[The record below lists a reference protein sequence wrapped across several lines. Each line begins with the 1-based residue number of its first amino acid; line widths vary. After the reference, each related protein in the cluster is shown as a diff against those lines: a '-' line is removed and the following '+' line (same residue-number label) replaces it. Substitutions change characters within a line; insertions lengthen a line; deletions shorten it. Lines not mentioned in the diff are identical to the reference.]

1 MKFTVVWT
9 PAAEQDLAAML
20 AYYFKAMRLHRIA
33 FCPTAVMVLVTSVF
47 YWAVPAPAAE
57 EAIAIL
63 PAEIKLSGAQAY
75 QTLLVEESRGG
86 QFVGQMIEGVTFES
100 SDPQVVAI
108 DEGVA
113 RPVGNGQATITA
125 KVGERS
131 ASVTVTVS
139 EMEKPF
145 RWSFRNHVESVL
157 AKAGCSS
164 GACHGAQ
171 AGKNGFRLSLRGYDP
186 EGDFNTI
193 TRQARGRR
201 IVPSDPGRSLI
212 LTKPTAA
219 VPHKGGLRFRVS
231 SLEYRVLADW
241 IAASTPP
248 PVAGDPRLERLEIL
262 PTATVLKPDTKQ
274 QLIVLA
280 HFSDGHAEDVTRW
293 AKFTSTN
300 ESVAQVGESGDVRVM
315 GYGEGA
321 ITAWYLS
328 RVVTATISSPYP
340 SPIPAEVFAKA
351 ERRNFI
357 DELVLAKLASLNI
370 PPSPPACDSEFLRR
384 AYVDTI
390 GVLPTADEVRTFL
403 NDTSPDK
410 RDKLIESLVQRP
422 EFVDYWAY
430 KWSDLL
436 LVNSEKLRPTAMW
449 SYYTWIR
456 NQVEAN
462 TPWDEFAR
470 QVVTAKGSTLENG
483 ATNYFVLHQ
492 DAPDVTET
500 TTVAFLGM
508 SVNCARCHNHP
519 LEKWTNNQY
528 YAMANLFARVKLK
541 AAPGDGNTIVFASTE
556 GDLIQ
561 PLTGKPQPPTPLDG
575 EPLAIDSPDDRRQ
588 HLARWLTSP
597 DNPYFSRAIAN
608 RVWAN
613 FFGVGLVEMVDDMRL
628 TNPASNDELLN
639 AAAKFLVDNH
649 FNLKSLMRAILQSQ
663 TYQRSSQPLAENK
676 SDTRFYSRYYPRRLM
691 AEVLLDAM
699 SQVTG
704 TPTKFGDY
712 PVGWRAMQLP
722 DANVNSYFLKTFGR
736 PERVV
741 TCECERTAE
750 PTMVQVLHISNGD
763 SLNDKLQAKGNRL
776 EQLLSANTPD
786 DKLVEDLYLS
796 ALSRLPTED
805 EKSRLF
811 AVLAEPGQDKRQVL
825 EDLYWSVLSSREFL
839 FNH

>member
-1 MKFTVVWT
+1 
-9 PAAEQDLAAML
+9 
-20 AYYFKAMRLHRIA
+20 
-33 FCPTAVMVLVTSVF
+33 
-47 YWAVPAPAAE
+47 
-57 EAIAIL
+57 
-63 PAEIKLSGAQAY
+63 Y

-86 QFVGQMIEGVTFES
+86 QYVGQVAEGVTFES
-100 SDPQVVAI
+100 SNPQVVAI
-108 DEGVA
+108 EDGVA
-113 RPVGNGQATITA
+113 RPVGNGHTTITGN
-125 KVGERS
+125 VGGRS
-131 ASVTVTVS
+131 ATAAVTVS
-139 EMEKPF
+139 DMEKPF

-171 AGKNGFRLSLRGYDP
+171 AGKNGFKLSLRGYDP

-201 IVPSDPGRSLI
+201 IVPSDPGRSLL
-212 LTKPTAA
+212 LTKPTGA
-219 VPHKGGLRFRVS
+219 VPHKGGLRFRVN

-241 IAASTPP
+241 IAAGTPP
-248 PVAGDPRLERLEIL
+248 PLANDPRLERLEIL
-262 PTATVLKPDTKQ
+262 PAASVLKPDTKQ

-280 HFSDGHAEDVTRW
+280 HFSDGHSEDVTRW
-293 AKFTSTN
+293 AKCTSTN
-300 ESVAQVGESGDVRVM
+300 ESVAQVGELGQVKVM

-340 SPIPAEVFAKA
+340 TPVPPEVFAKA

-357 DELVLAKLASLNI
+357 DEMVLAKLASLNI
-370 PPSPPACDSEFLRR
+370 PPSPPAGDSEFLRR

-390 GVLPTADEVRTFL
+390 GVLPTGDEARAFL
-403 NDTSPDK
+403 KDTSPDK
-410 RDKLIESLVQRP
+410 RDKLIESLLQRP

-436 LVNSEKLRPTAMW
+436 LVNSEKLRPPAMW
-449 SYYTWIR
+449 AYYTWIR

-470 QVVTAKGSTLENG
+470 QVVTAKGSTLEDG
-483 ATNYFVLHQ
+483 ATNFFVLHQ

-541 AAPGDGNTIVFASTE
+541 AAPGDGNTIVFAATE

-575 EPLAIDSPDDRRQ
+575 QPIALDSPEDRRQ

-597 DNPYFSRAIAN
+597 DNPYFSRAVVN

-613 FFGVGLVEMVDDMRL
+613 FFSAGLVEMVDDMRL

-639 AAAKFLVDNH
+639 AAATFLVENH
-649 FNLKSLMRAILQSQ
+649 FDLKPLMRAILQSK

-676 SDTRFYSRYYPRRLM
+676 GDTRFYSRYYPRRLM

-712 PVGWRAMQLP
+712 PIGWRAMQLP

-736 PERVV
+736 PERII

-763 SLNDKLQAKGNRL
+763 SLNDKLQAKGNHL
-776 EQLLSANTPD
+776 EQLMAANTPE
-786 DKLVEDLYLS
+786 DKLIEDVYLN
-796 ALSRLPTED
+796 ALSRIPTED
-805 EKSRLF
+805 EKSRLL

>member
-1 MKFTVVWT
+1 
-9 PAAEQDLAAML
+9 
-20 AYYFKAMRLHRIA
+20 
-33 FCPTAVMVLVTSVF
+33 
-47 YWAVPAPAAE
+47 
-57 EAIAIL
+57 
-63 PAEIKLSGAQAY
+63 
-75 QTLLVEESRGG
+75 
-86 QFVGQMIEGVTFES
+86 
-100 SDPQVVAI
+100 
-108 DEGVA
+108 
-113 RPVGNGQATITA
+113 
-125 KVGERS
+125 
-131 ASVTVTVS
+131 
-139 EMEKPF
+139 
-145 RWSFRNHVESVL
+145 
-157 AKAGCSS
+157 
-164 GACHGAQ
+164 
-171 AGKNGFRLSLRGYDP
+171 GYDP

-212 LTKPTAA
+212 LTKPTGA
-219 VPHKGGLRFRVS
+219 VPHKGGLRFRVN
-231 SLEYRVLADW
+231 SLEYRVLAEW
-241 IAASTPP
+241 IAAGTPP
-248 PVAGDPRLERLEIL
+248 PMTDDARLERLEIL
-262 PTATVLKPDTKQ
+262 PAASVLKPEMQQ

-280 HFSDGHAEDVTRW
+280 HFNDGHVEDVTRW
-293 AKFTSTN
+293 AKYTSTN
-300 ESVAQVGESGDVRVM
+300 ESVAQVGESGQVKVM

-340 SPIPAEVFAKA
+340 MPVPSEVFAKA

-357 DELVLAKLASLNI
+357 DELALAKLASLNV
-370 PPSPPACDSEFLRR
+370 PPSPAAGDSEFLRR
-384 AYVDTI
+384 AFLDTI
-390 GVLPTADEVRTFL
+390 GVLPTADEVRAFL
-403 NDTSPDK
+403 TDSSPDK
-410 RDKLIESLVQRP
+410 RDKVIESLLNRP

-436 LVNSEKLRPTAMW
+436 LVNSEKLRPSAMW

-470 QVVTAKGSTLENG
+470 HVVTAKGSTLENG
-483 ATNYFVLHQ
+483 ASNFFVLHQ

-500 TTVAFLGM
+500 ITVAFLGM

-541 AAPGDGNTIVFASTE
+541 AAPGDGNTIVFAATE

-575 EPLAIDSPDDRRQ
+575 EPLAIDSPNDRRQ

-608 RVWAN
+608 RIWAN

-628 TNPASNDELLN
+628 TNPASNEELLN

-649 FNLKSLMRAILQSQ
+649 FDLKSLMRAILQSK
-663 TYQRSSQPLAENK
+663 TYQRSSQPSAENMA
-676 SDTRFYSRYYPRRLM
+676 DTRFYSRYYPRRLM

-712 PVGWRAMQLP
+712 PIGWRAMQLP

-776 EQLLSANTPD
+776 EQLLAAGTPD
-786 DKLVEDLYLS
+786 DKMVEDLYLS
-796 ALSRLPTED
+796 ALSRLPTDE
-805 EKSRLF
+805 EKSRLL
-811 AVLAEPGQDKRQVL
+811 AVLAESGQDKRQVW